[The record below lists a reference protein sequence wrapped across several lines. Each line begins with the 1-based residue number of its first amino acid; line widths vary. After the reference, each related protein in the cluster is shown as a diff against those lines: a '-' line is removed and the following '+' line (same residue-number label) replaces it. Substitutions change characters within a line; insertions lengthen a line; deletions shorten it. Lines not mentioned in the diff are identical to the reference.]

1 MPIAKAETT
10 PAKQSCPEPA
20 ISQEIYTW
28 LAELLGDVEGWLELR
43 SLGVDRQAS
52 KGVHNESSLYPIS
65 ERGLKSLARDAR
77 ELTKRARGVYVTLN
91 PVVLPAER
99 STATDADVV
108 ERTGLLIDI
117 DPVRPAGT
125 SSTDAEL
132 EAALGKAWLVNTY
145 LTNQGWPQPFLAQS
159 GNGVH
164 LRYRISLPN
173 DAASKDLVKHCLKA
187 LDAKFSDSTAKVD
200 TANYNASRIVRLY
213 GTLARKGEHTPDRP
227 HRASSLMSGPSVALP
242 VPRELLERLAA
253 FAPGQPDRV
262 ASDRA
267 RNVSDGSIGS
277 GSINGNGKHTR
288 SDAEHAEP
296 NGKPRRSKMIARDLG
311 TPVTAHASRALEAE
325 VAQVA
330 AAPQGERNIT
340 LFRAACALGELVEAG
355 TISRFEVQ
363 TALAAAARD
372 AGLPDLEIE
381 ETLASGFRR
390 VEGKPRDLSHVGQ
403 NGTATATATSMNGH
417 NGHHKPPKHAD
428 DSTGGFSEA
437 DDPHVLAERHLDTWH
452 RGPEGYTLRW
462 WNDQWWAWAGSSWQE
477 CPEKE
482 VASAVTH
489 TIRQAALEHS
499 ATVGKAA
506 KGCSTRTVSNVMAA
520 LRSLIMLP
528 TAKFPAQPFWID
540 ANGPTPPPVEC
551 IAAKNKLVHLPT
563 LQEHGPKHPGALLT
577 LTPRLFTQNAVA
589 YEFNAKA
596 PKPAH
601 WHEFLASLWPSDP
614 PSIECLQEWFGYLI
628 TADTSLQKILLVVG
642 PRRSG
647 KGTLTTVLRALVGES
662 NVAAPTLTS
671 LAGQFGLQPLIGK
684 TLAICPESRLSGRV
698 DSQQI
703 VERLLSISGEDSQV
717 IDRKHCTHWHGVLP
731 TRFVLLGNELP
742 RLGDYSSAFPG
753 RVVLLRLEKTFFG
766 KEDTSLKN
774 KLQAELPGILLWAL
788 AGWHRLKARGRFE
801 QPESSKELLEEFTE
815 IVNPVGA
822 FVAECCVVGE
832 GHTVPIPL
840 LYERWRRWCE
850 ANGRDH
856 PGDVQ
861 GFCRNL
867 HTCISGLEIS
877 RPREGGSRVRVL
889 HGLGLIPEPVF
900 RVKGTDR

>member
-1 MPIAKAETT
+1 MPIAKAEKT
-10 PAKQSCPEPA
+10 AKQAGPEPA
-20 ISQEIYTW
+20 ISQEIYVW
-28 LAELLGDVEGWLELR
+28 LTELLGDVEGWLELR
-43 SLGVDRQAS
+43 SLGVERQAS
-52 KGVHNESSLYPIS
+52 KGGQHNESTLYPIS

-77 ELTKRARGVYVTLN
+77 ELTRRARGVYVTLN
-91 PVVLPAER
+91 PVVLPADR
-99 STATDADVV
+99 HTATDADVV

-132 EAALGKAWLVNTY
+132 EAALGKAWLVSSY
-145 LTNQGWPQPFLAQS
+145 LTQQGWPQPFLAQS

-164 LRYRISLPN
+164 LRYKISLPN
-173 DAASKDLVKHCLKA
+173 SGQNKDLIKQCLRA
-187 LDAKFSDSTAKVD
+187 LDAQFSDESAKVD

-213 GTLARKGEHTPDRP
+213 GTLARKGEHTPERP
-227 HRASSLMSGPSVALP
+227 HRASGLISGPTLALP
-242 VPRELLERLAA
+242 VPQELLERLAA
-253 FAPGQPDRV
+253 LAPGLPERKQT
-262 ASDRA
+262 ASDGA
-267 RNVSDGSIGS
+267 SLVGAAPVAT
-277 GSINGNGKHTR
+277 NGKRTR

-296 NGKPRRSKMIARDLG
+296 NGKPRRSRMIARDPG
-311 TPVTAHASRALEAE
+311 DVRTAHASRALEIE
-325 VAQVA
+325 VAQVV
-330 AAPQGERNIT
+330 AAPEGERNIT

-363 TALAAAARD
+363 TSLATAARE

-390 VEGKPRDLSHVGQ
+390 VQGKPRDLSHVGQ
-403 NGTATATATSMNGH
+403 AETATATAGSQGNGH
-417 NGHHKPPKHAD
+417 NKPPTVKHAD

-462 WNDQWWAWAGSSWQE
+462 WNDQWWAWAGSSWHE
-477 CPEKE
+477 TPEKE
-482 VASAVTH
+482 VSSAVTQ

-499 ATVGKAA
+499 ATVGKPA
-506 KGCSTRTVSNVMAA
+506 KGCSTRSVGNVMAA
-520 LRSLIMLP
+520 LRSLIMLS
-528 TAKFPAQPFWID
+528 TARFPAQPFWID
-540 ANGPTPPPVEC
+540 QSGPTPPPVEC
-551 IAAKNKLVHLPT
+551 LAARNVLVHLPT
-563 LQEHGPKHPGALLT
+563 LLEHGPKHDGALLD

-589 YEFNAKA
+589 YAFNPHA
-596 PKPAH
+596 PEPAY
-601 WHEFLASLWPSDP
+601 WLEFLKSLWPDDP
-614 PSIECLQEWFGYLI
+614 SSIECLQEWFGYLI
-628 TADTSLQKILLVVG
+628 TVDTSLQKILLVVG

-662 NVAAPTLTS
+662 NVAAPTLSS

-717 IDRKHCTHWHGVLP
+717 IDRKHCTHWHGVLA

-753 RVVLLRLEKTFFG
+753 RVILLRLEKTFFG

-774 KLQAELPGILLWAL
+774 KLLAELPGILLWSL

-822 FVAECCVVGE
+822 FVAECCAVGE
-832 GHTVPIPL
+832 GFSVPMPQI
-840 LYERWRRWCE
+840 YDRWRRWCQE
-850 ANGRDH
+850 NGRDH
-856 PGDVQ
+856 PGDVR
-861 GFCRNL
+861 GFGRNL
-867 HTCISGLEIS
+867 HSCLSGLRVS
-877 RPREGGSRVRVL
+877 QPREGGSRVRVL
-889 HGLGLIPEPVF
+889 HGLGLVPEPVF
-900 RVKGTDR
+900 